1 VGLPTTDSAVDIE
14 VDLLTPWRTEIPKA
28 ITGIQQEK
36 GLYLPNQSVKTA
48 IGIVLQFTDL
58 K

>member
-1 VGLPTTDSAVDIE
+1 MPTTDSAVDIE